1 MSFRTIFTISLRNLG
16 SRRTRVILTILAIA
30 YSVALMIT
38 LETMTYGFKVAI
50 VSEVENIL
58 PTDLMVYSDSVSIPE
73 VVSQVIAKLP
83 HVAYVVPAIIIN
95 TAQVDDQ
102 PVMLIGIPN
111 QYFSYFE
118 VHMENGSLPMSD
130 GEAIVQDTLASKDN
144 ISIGDT
150 IYVQV
155 LTGIQG
161 GTSVIPLKVTG
172 TFSSILGGFLGFHIN
187 MVVTTIG
194 TLQQGLDDEGFVNAI
209 FIKLTREDPAY
220 LNQLA
225 TALSKYFP
233 NANVYEQS
241 SVLASISNAVSMINL
256 FFIVI
261 IALSLI
267 VTGLSV
273 ANTAMMNV
281 RERMRDIGILKALG
295 ASNGQVVAIFLL
307 EILIMSIVGSVL
319 GIVLGIAG
327 AYLARYIMMKL
338 NLPVIIPVILLPT
351 LYAYSLLI
359 AVATSIVASIP
370 SLVAV
375 VKVRPMEVLRIE

>member
-1 MSFRTIFTISLRNLG
+1 
-16 SRRTRVILTILAIA
+16 
-30 YSVALMIT
+30 
-38 LETMTYGFKVAI
+38 MTYGFKVAI

-95 TAQVDDQ
+95 TARVDDQ

-194 TLQQGLDDEGFVNAI
+194 TLQQDLDDEGFVNAI